1 MTRCAITECRD
12 YTEKELDSALLRII
26 ENTEFPEVN
35 GKTVLVKP
43 NILSDAPRE
52 KAITTDSRALSALLR
67 YIREKGASKIIVGD
81 SPGTQTGKLSAR
93 LSGIEEAIRENGAVL
108 SDFREENRVHSIDGL
123 NLPMASALDEA
134 DVVISFAKFK
144 THQLM
149 SATGAVKNM
158 FGTIPGLNKSPLHFR
173 YRTPESFAAFLMK
186 IYQECHVDYAFIDAV
201 IGMEGPGPGSGTPR
215 HIGLLMGSANGY
227 ALDRAE
233 AMIMGYA
240 SVPLIETAEKIQ
252 PGISEASFPLLHPSS
267 LIIKDYIRI
276 GEGKKGTFRS
286 LVIGTVLNF
295 FRRSSTDSR
304 PRPSFDISKC
314 KACSRCVNVCPAKA
328 LKIADGHVVFEKKK
342 CIKCYCCHEMC
353 PFDAI
358 KIK

>member
-1 MTRCAITECRD
+1 MTRCAITECKD
-12 YTEKELDSALLRII
+12 YTDNELDAAFKRII
-26 ENTEFPEVN
+26 ENSEFPDVK

-43 NILSDAPRE
+43 NILSDAPKE
-52 KAITTDSRALSALLR
+52 KAITTDCRALSALLK
-67 YIREKGASKIIVGD
+67 YLNDEGACKIIVGD
-81 SPGTQTGKLSAR
+81 SPGTQTGKLSAKN
-93 LSGIEEAIRENGAVL
+93 SGIADVVIASGATL
-108 SDFREENRVHSIDGL
+108 SDFREENRIHTIDGARI
-123 NLPMASALDEA
+123 PMAAALDEA

-158 FGTIPGLNKSPLHFR
+158 FGTIPGLNKSPLHLR

-186 IYQECHVDYAFIDAV
+186 VYQECHVNYAFIDAV
-201 IGMEGPGPGSGTPR
+201 IGMEGPGPGSGSPR
-215 HIGLLMGSANGY
+215 HVGLLMGSANGY

-233 AMIMGYA
+233 ALIMGY
-240 SVPLIETAEKIQ
+240 SSIPLIETAEKLV
-252 PGISEASFPLLHPSS
+252 PGISDATFPLLHPSQ

-286 LVIGTVLNF
+286 LVLGTILNF
-295 FRRSSTDSR
+295 FKRGSTDSR
-304 PRPSFDISKC
+304 PRPVFDAAKC

-328 LKIADGHVVFEKKK
+328 LKIVDGHVSFDKKK

-358 KIK
+358 KVK